1 MPQKFIRRY
10 HLLVALAVILMD
22 RISKWL
28 VAKNIVLHDS
38 VVLVPGFFRLT
49 HVQNPGA
56 AFGLLSESPAG
67 WKVGVLILFSLAALV
82 VVSALL
88 WKNSHAV
95 NSTAIGLALILGGAV
110 GNLWDRLAT
119 GRVVDFLDFFVSGYH
134 WPAFNIADSAIVV
147 GALLLVG
154 EILFSKSTE
163 PAKEN
168 LVSDQ

>member
-95 NSTAIGLALILGGAV
+95 NSTAIGLALASIGC
-110 GNLWDRLAT
+110 
-119 GRVVDFLDFFVSGYH
+119 
-134 WPAFNIADSAIVV
+134 PAFCCTSRRR
-147 GALLLVG
+147 
-154 EILFSKSTE
+154 
-163 PAKEN
+163 
-168 LVSDQ
+168 